1 MVYGVFQTTPLSV
14 TTVGLGKWLLEEVHE
29 LIPNCVSVGFQSLE
43 SSRFKI
49 KPCVTVGFDCYLP
62 EDMCSMYLLKLPVG
76 VTRVECRGTSDLN

>member
-1 MVYGVFQTTPLSV
+1 MRYIFSIRILTPQAETSSSQ
-14 TTVGLGKWLLEEVHE
+14 
-29 LIPNCVSVGFQSLE
+29 LIPNCVSVSFQSLE